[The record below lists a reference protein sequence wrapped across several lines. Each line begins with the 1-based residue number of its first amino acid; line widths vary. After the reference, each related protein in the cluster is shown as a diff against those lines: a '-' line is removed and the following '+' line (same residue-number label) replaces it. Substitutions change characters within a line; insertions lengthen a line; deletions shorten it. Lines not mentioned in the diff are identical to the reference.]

1 MKHPDF
7 DITRSSVAAGTP
19 VGIAPQDEHRAD
31 GATSSD
37 GIPKLTPLT
46 PEFSKSDH
54 TPYVDA
60 LTDALVTPQIRN
72 IALSGTY
79 GVGKSSI
86 LKELVRRNEG
96 KVLELSLS
104 TLAPFESVANQGA
117 LPPQAITPTNRIQQE
132 IVKQLLYREEPKN
145 TPGSR
150 FQRIERFNWSRELL
164 IALIFA
170 LIAVVAFLLT
180 GWADQIAKVLPFGT
194 AMGNGIYLVLA
205 PVFMGTA
212 LTLRKLFHGRLRIK
226 ELSAGAATVT
236 LDDRSVSYF
245 DQYLDEIVY
254 FFEVSKRNIVVFEDI
269 DRFNDAHI
277 FETLRSLNTLL
288 NVSPQI
294 ESEIKFIYAIKDS
307 IFDQLG
313 LQQQG
318 RRLESDLLAAD
329 DTALAE
335 TVRANRTKFFDL
347 VIPVVPFITHQNAR
361 DLTTRLLKEIEHG
374 IEPKLIDL
382 ASRHVPEMRL
392 LKNVRNEFL
401 VFRHQ
406 ILRPASRLK
415 LSESELFALM
425 LYKSTHLSDFEA
437 IRLGESKLDLLYN
450 HGRKIVAFNID
461 RLEKELAATHRR
473 ESLANG
479 LQTRSEELGEA
490 LLGIGQMLMR
500 AASHHVTE
508 GPFELSGV
516 SYSIAAYKGVDFWQ
530 SFQDA
535 SMESVITFSVQTDHY
550 NRNKQILSL
559 KKSDIMRLLGDRWKP
574 EQWSQ
579 LDADAEVARR
589 AQIHSDLAELRAAD
603 MAQLLGREDWF
614 APHSGESMSLDALA
628 QNVLKTGLAYHL
640 VRAGYINRNFN
651 LYTSV
656 FPGDRVGAAAMNFLI
671 HHVQRNTMDEHFH
684 LEPDEADEVIR
695 ECAVEDFG
703 EPGLYNV
710 SILERLLNGGERS
723 PGHPDIISLQMA
735 SLTKMGAEQRRYL
748 QAVLAGSSEKDAVI
762 RLLAPT
768 YGGILIY
775 LCSEVD
781 LEVNVRLQLIGIALE
796 SMNGRFRYSVDA
808 AFIDYFRANY
818 AAIPSLASEDLDDRS
833 AKGIGSIFLR
843 CGLRASHLGS
853 LAPALRS
860 DLLARG
866 LYEITREN
874 MVSIMDGGSVAL
886 DAIRSMS
893 DFAYDHM
900 IGHLSQYLDSISP
913 SDFSV
918 DVSSNYLEILSE
930 VAESEDADLETIGV
944 LISRASPDCIIEDLG
959 DVASQL
965 WPLLAQAMR
974 FKVSLLNLI
983 AYLDEFE
990 SIDASLAT
998 TLLKTPSVSDVEE
1011 VELEGRQ
1018 RVAKV
1023 ILAASDVLAA
1033 ERRVELAAMLGLEG
1047 PLPVSELVI
1056 ESGELFGLALKAKLI
1071 EDTKETYL
1079 ALEGTD
1085 WATRAHYIQ
1094 RSRYFGEFMSPQVIG
1109 ADLADFLQSAQ
1120 VRKKLKSK
1128 VVERIEAYA
1137 SSANDA
1143 GIQQLLKGAIEA
1155 GLSIPLNAIER
1166 YARVPRVSPAVV
1178 FELLGPHLATIKLE
1192 RLLPILHSLQGVYSE
1207 LAASGAGRPLLP
1219 DDPFVRPVLALLKDM
1234 GILSQFY
1241 DDNKKKR
1248 KGIRAIKRYA

>member
-19 VGIAPQDEHRAD
+19 VGIAPQEEHMTD
-31 GATSSD
+31 DATSSD

-132 IVKQLLYREEPKN
+132 IVKQLLYREEPRN

-361 DLTTRLLKEIEHG
+361 DLTTRLLREIEHS

-415 LSESELFALM
+415 LSETELFALM

-437 IRLGESKLDLLYN
+437 IRLGGSKLDLLYN

-461 RLEKELAATHRR
+461 RLEKELSATYRR
-473 ESLANG
+473 ESLATG

-500 AASHHVTE
+500 AASHHVTD
-508 GPFELSGV
+508 GPFELLGV
-516 SYSIAAYKGVDFWQ
+516 SYSIATYKGVDFWK

-535 SMESVITFSVQTDHY
+535 AMDSVITFSVKNDHY
-550 NRNKQILSL
+550 NRTQILSL
-559 KKSDIMRLLGDRWKP
+559 KKSDIVQLLGERWKP
-574 EQWSQ
+574 EQWGQ

-589 AQIHSDLAELRAAD
+589 AQIHSDLVELRAAD
-603 MAQLLGREDWF
+603 MVQLLGREDWV
-614 APHSGESMSLDALA
+614 APHSDQSMSLDALA
-628 QNVLKTGLAYHL
+628 QNELKTGLAYHL

-656 FPGDRVGAAAMNFLI
+656 FPGDRVSAAAMNFLI
-671 HHVQRNTMDEHFH
+671 YHVQRNTMDEHFH
-684 LEPDEADEVIR
+684 LEPDEADEVIG
-695 ECAVEDFG
+695 ECAVGDFG
-703 EPGLYNV
+703 EPGIYNV
-710 SILERLLNGGERS
+710 SILDRLLNGGERN
-723 PGHPDIISLQMA
+723 PGYPAILSRHMA
-735 SLTKMGAEQRRYL
+735 SLTKMGADQRRYL
-748 QAVLAGSSEKDAVI
+748 QAILAGSSEKDAVI
-762 RLLAPT
+762 RLLTPI
-768 YGGILIY
+768 YDGILIY

-781 LEVNVRLQLIGIALE
+781 VEESARLRLIGVALK
-796 SMNGRFRYSVDA
+796 SMSGRVRYSVDA
-808 AFIDYFRANY
+808 AFIAHFKANY
-818 AAIPSLASEDLDDRS
+818 ALIPSLASEELDDRS

-843 CGLRASHLGS
+843 CGLSASNLGS

-900 IGHLSQYLDSISP
+900 IGHLSQYLHSISP

-944 LISRASPDCIIEDLG
+944 LISRASPDCIIEDLD

-965 WPLLAQAMR
+965 WPLVAQAIR
-974 FKVSLLNLI
+974 FRVSLPNLI

-990 SIDASLAT
+990 SIDAPLAT
-998 TLLKTPSVSDVEE
+998 TLLKTPSIADVEE

-1033 ERRVELAAMLGLEG
+1033 ERRVELATMLGLEG
-1047 PLPVSELVI
+1047 PLPVSELVV

-1094 RSRYFGEFMSPQVIG
+1094 RSRSFGEFMSPQVIG
-1109 ADLADFLQSAQ
+1109 TDLADFLQSAQ

-1128 VVERIEAYA
+1128 VVERIDAYA
-1137 SSANDA
+1137 SSANVA

-1178 FELLGPHLATIKLE
+1178 FELLGPHLATINLE
-1192 RLLPILHSLQGVYSE
+1192 RLLAILHSLQGVYSE

-1219 DDPFVRPVLALLKDM
+1219 DDPFVRPVLARLKDM

>member
-19 VGIAPQDEHRAD
+19 VGIAPQEEHITD

-104 TLAPFESVANQGA
+104 TLAPFESVASQGA

-132 IVKQLLYREEPKN
+132 IVKQLLYREEPRN

-329 DTALAE
+329 DTAIAE

-361 DLTTRLLKEIEHG
+361 DLTTRLLKEIEHS

-415 LSESELFALM
+415 LSETELFALM

-437 IRLGESKLDLLYN
+437 IRLGGSKLDLLYN

-461 RLEKELAATHRR
+461 RLEKELSATYRR
-473 ESLANG
+473 ESLATG

-500 AASHHVTE
+500 AASHHVTD
-508 GPFELSGV
+508 GPFELLGV
-516 SYSIAAYKGVDFWQ
+516 SYSIAMYKGVDFWE

-535 SMESVITFSVQTDHY
+535 AMDSVITFSVKSDHY
-550 NRNKQILSL
+550 NRTQILSL
-559 KKSDIMRLLGDRWKP
+559 KKSDIVQLLGERWKP
-574 EQWSQ
+574 EQWGQ

-589 AQIHSDLAELRAAD
+589 AQIHSDLVELRAAD
-603 MAQLLGREDWF
+603 MVQLLGREDWV
-614 APHSGESMSLDALA
+614 APHSGQSMSLDALA
-628 QNVLKTGLAYHL
+628 QNELKTGLAYHL

-684 LEPDEADEVIR
+684 LEPDEADEVIG
-695 ECAVEDFG
+695 ECAVGDFG
-703 EPGLYNV
+703 EPGIYNV
-710 SILERLLNGGERS
+710 SILDRLLNGGERN
-723 PGHPDIISLQMA
+723 PGYPAILSRQMA
-735 SLTKMGAEQRRYL
+735 SLTKMGADQRRYL
-748 QAVLAGSSEKDAVI
+748 QAILAGSSGKDAVI
-762 RLLAPT
+762 RLLTPI
-768 YGGILIY
+768 YDGIIIY
-775 LCSEVD
+775 LCSEV
-781 LEVNVRLQLIGIALE
+781 EVEESARLRLIGVALE
-796 SMNGRFRYSVDA
+796 SMSGRVRYSVDA
-808 AFIDYFRANY
+808 AFIAYFKANY
-818 AAIPSLASEDLDDRS
+818 ALIPSLASEELDDRS

-843 CGLRASHLGS
+843 CGLSASHLGS

-893 DFAYDHM
+893 DLAYDHM
-900 IGHLSQYLDSISP
+900 IGHLSQYLHSISP

-930 VAESEDADLETIGV
+930 LAESEGADLETIGV
-944 LISRASPDCIIEDLG
+944 LISRASPDCIIEDLD

-965 WPLLAQAMR
+965 WPLLAQAIR
-974 FKVSLLNLI
+974 FKVSLPNLI

-990 SIDASLAT
+990 SIDAPLAT
-998 TLLKTPSVSDVEE
+998 ALLKTPSIADVEE

-1033 ERRVELAAMLGLEG
+1033 ERRVELATMLGLEG
-1047 PLPVSELVI
+1047 PLPVSQLVV

-1109 ADLADFLQSAQ
+1109 TDLADFLQSAQ

-1137 SSANDA
+1137 SSADDA

-1166 YARVPRVSPAVV
+1166 YARVPRVSPEVV

>member
-1 MKHPDF
+1 MKQSLF
-7 DITRSSVAAGTP
+7 DTTRSSTAAGPP
-19 VGIAPQDEHRAD
+19 VGITSQNEHVTD
-31 GATSSD
+31 GAPSSD
-37 GIPKLTPLT
+37 GMPRLTPLT
-46 PEFSKSDH
+46 PEFSESDH

-60 LTDALVTPQIRN
+60 LTDALATPQIRN

-86 LKELVRRNEG
+86 LKELVRRNGG

-132 IVKQLLYREEPKN
+132 IVKQLLYREEPRN

-170 LIAVVAFLLT
+170 LIAVAAFVLT

-194 AMGNGIYLVLA
+194 AMGNGIHLVLA
-205 PVFMGTA
+205 PVFMGMA

-226 ELSAGAATVT
+226 EFSAGAATVT

-361 DLTTRLLKEIEHG
+361 DLTTRLLKEIEHS
-374 IEPKLIDL
+374 IAPKLIDL

-406 ILRPASRLK
+406 VLRPASRLK

-461 RLEKELAATHRR
+461 RLEKELASTYRR
-473 ESLANG
+473 QSLANG

-516 SYSIAAYKGVDFWQ
+516 SYTIAAYKGVEFWKNFQ
-530 SFQDA
+530 SA
-535 SMESVITFSVQTDHY
+535 SMESVITFSVRTDYY
-550 NRNKQILSL
+550 NRTQMLSL
-559 KKSDIMRLLGDRWKP
+559 KKSDIVRLLGDLWNP

-579 LDADAEVARR
+579 LDADAEVGQR
-589 AQIHSDLAELRAAD
+589 AQIHSDLVELRAAD
-603 MAQLLGREDWF
+603 MAQLLSREDWV
-614 APHSGESMSLDALA
+614 APHSGQSMSLDALA
-628 QNVLKTGLAYHL
+628 QKELKTGLAYHL

-671 HHVQRNTMDEHFH
+671 HHVQRNTMDEYFH
-684 LEPDEADEVIR
+684 LQPDEADEVIG
-695 ECAVEDFG
+695 ECAVGEFG

-710 SILERLLNGGERS
+710 SIMERLLNGGERN
-723 PGHPDIISLQMA
+723 PAYPDILSLQMA

-748 QAVLAGSSEKDAVI
+748 QAILSGSSEKDAVI
-762 RLLAPT
+762 RLLTPI
-768 YGGILIY
+768 YDGILIH

-781 LEVNVRLQLIGIALE
+781 VEESARLQLIGVALE
-796 SMNGRFRYSVDA
+796 SMSGRLRYSVDA
-808 AFIDYFRANY
+808 AFIAYFRANY
-818 AAIPSLASEDLDDRS
+818 AAIPSLASEELDDRS

-843 CGLRASHLGS
+843 CGLSASHLGC

-860 DLLARG
+860 DLLTRG

-874 MVSIMDGGSVAL
+874 LASIMDSGSVAL

-900 IGHLSQYLDSISP
+900 IGHLHKYLDAISP

-918 DVSSNYLEILSE
+918 DVSSNYLQILSE
-930 VAESEDADLETIGV
+930 VAESADVDLETIGV

-959 DVASQL
+959 DVTSHL
-965 WPLLAQAMR
+965 WPLLAQGMR
-974 FKVSLLNLI
+974 FKVSLFNLI

-990 SIDASLAT
+990 GIDASLAT
-998 TLLKTPSVSDVEE
+998 TLLKTSSITGVEE

-1023 ILAASDVLAA
+1023 ILAASDVLTA
-1033 ERRVELAAMLGLEG
+1033 ERRVELATMLGLEG
-1047 PLPVSELVI
+1047 PLPLSELVV

-1071 EDTKETYL
+1071 EDTKQAYL
-1079 ALEGTD
+1079 ALGGMD

-1094 RSRYFGEFMSPQVIG
+1094 RSRGFGEFMSPKVIG
-1109 ADLADFLQSAQ
+1109 NDLGDFLQSAQ

-1128 VVERIEAYA
+1128 VVEQIEAYA
-1137 SSANDA
+1137 PSANDA
-1143 GIQQLLKGAIEA
+1143 GVQQLLKGAIEA

-1219 DDPFVRPVLALLKDM
+1219 DDPFVRPVLDVLKDM
-1234 GILSQFY
+1234 GVLSQFY